1 MAGLNSTGQPNT
13 NDYNLGRGAVFF
25 ANNNAVTGLPQAYR
39 HLGNAP
45 EFNIN
50 LEVETLEHQASLSGL
65 KTTDKEVTVSQ
76 TLGLSLSLDEINF
89 QNLAIFMSG
98 NTANHTNITVV
109 AGQEYLLA
117 ETGRWYDIY
126 DSNGNRAYD
135 ISVETDVVVTEGASP
150 GPSTTL
156 VITTDY
162 LIDLVMGR
170 VFLNSNATDFVSGAD
185 TLVINYT
192 STITPVLL
200 VDEVEALSTTSV
212 AGSLKFIAENPTD
225 ADHQQEFQFHQV
237 SLKAE
242 GDFSLI
248 GDDWT
253 VMQLT
258 GKAERNTGTAVGVS
272 QKTLTIRTHADA

>member
-13 NDYNLGRGAVFF
+13 NDYNLGRGAVYF
-25 ANNNAVTGLPQAYR
+25 ATNNSSTGLPLAYR

-98 NTANHTNITVV
+98 NTASHTNITAV
-109 AGQEYLLA
+109 ATQLYPLA
-117 ETGRWYDIY
+117 DTGRWYDIY
-126 DSNGNRAYD
+126 DSNGNRVYD
-135 ISVETDVVVTEGASP
+135 ITAASDVVVSDQT
-150 GPSTTL
+150 PSSSTL
-156 VITTDY
+156 TLTTDY
-162 LIDLVMGR
+162 LLDLVMGR
-170 VFLNSNATDFVSGAD
+170 VFLNSTATGFVSGTD
-185 TLVINYT
+185 TLQIDYT
-192 STITPVLL
+192 ATGTPIANI
-200 VDEVEALSTTSV
+200 DEVEALTTTTV
-212 AGSLKFIAENPTD
+212 AGALKFVGENPTD

-248 GDDWT
+248 GDDFT

-258 GKAERNTGTAVGVS
+258 GKAEKNTGTAAAVS

>member
-1 MAGLNSTGQPNT
+1 MAGLNTSGQPNT
-13 NDYNLGRGAVFF
+13 SDYNLGRGAVYF
-25 ANNNAVTGLPQAYR
+25 ATNHATTGLPLAYR

-98 NTANHTNITVV
+98 ATSTHTNVESVV
-109 AGQEYLLA
+109 SLLYTAA

-126 DSNGNRAYD
+126 DPTTGGRVYD
-135 ISVETDVVVTEGASP
+135 ILIETDIIVATQ
-150 GPSTTL
+150 GPSATL
-156 VITTDY
+156 TITTDY
-162 LIDLVMGR
+162 LVDLVMGR
-170 VFLNSNATDFVSGAD
+170 VFLNSGATSHVSGVDDLQIDYTASGTTIAAID
-185 TLVINYT
+185 T
-192 STITPVLL
+192 
-200 VDEVEALSTTSV
+200 VEALTTTTV
-212 AGSLKFIAENPTD
+212 AGALKFIGQNPTD

-253 VMQLT
+253 VMQMT
-258 GKAERNTGTAVGVS
+258 GKAEKNTGTASGVS